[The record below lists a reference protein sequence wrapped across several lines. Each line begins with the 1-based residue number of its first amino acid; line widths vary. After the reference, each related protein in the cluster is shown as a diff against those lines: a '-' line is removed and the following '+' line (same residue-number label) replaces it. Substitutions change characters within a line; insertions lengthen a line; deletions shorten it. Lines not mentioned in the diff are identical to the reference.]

1 MLDQALTVTTQQ
13 TVEATAATAMLMAIP
28 TVITT
33 ATTMAI
39 TTEAKVLN
47 AAIQLTP
54 EIMTAGNAAP

>member
-13 TVEATAATAMLMAIP
+13 TVEATAATAMLMAMP
-28 TVITT
+28 T
-33 ATTMAI
+33 AI
-39 TTEAKVLN
+39 TMEAKVLK